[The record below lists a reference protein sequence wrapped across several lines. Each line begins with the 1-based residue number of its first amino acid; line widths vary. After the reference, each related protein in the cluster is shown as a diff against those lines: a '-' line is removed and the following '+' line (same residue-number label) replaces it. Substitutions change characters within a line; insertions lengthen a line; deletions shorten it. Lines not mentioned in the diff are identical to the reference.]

1 MGIQLPSELADVA
14 ANAGVRWPKADED
27 AMRSSAQA
35 WRDAGTKL
43 TALARDADGTAG
55 RALSSVSGRAG
66 TAAQQH
72 WQTFVAPDT
81 GHLTSAARGCSNAAD
96 RLEHAADQVGAAK
109 VRIVAHLVNLA
120 QHTDAAN
127 QAAAA
132 GHPTALAGLSTIV
145 HGTAN
150 DVAQVNHSLTTSIR
164 LDNVTHPASAAAST
178 LTGPS
183 GPLGAA
189 GPLGAHGPLGAAV
202 AVGPV
207 GPVGQHGV
215 LGDQGVPV
223 PGVPGVT
230 AGVPHGPLGDLG
242 APGGPDAP
250 PQVVPASDGP
260 VGPGAP
266 PPPVPGLDAPRTGP
280 ITPLPDPAQHGV
292 PTPPMGVTVT
302 SSAAPA
308 VAPPPPTVTGP
319 SDVPV
324 APVAS
329 VAPIPHQASPDP
341 GFTAA
346 PTPPLGTPMPPPAAL
361 PQPQPPPQQP
371 QPQPPQQQ
379 QPQPSAPPVDRSAPA
394 AAPGPRSAAVTAVPQ
409 QPAHQHGVP
418 ALRRQTVR
426 RDEVALFLVYL
437 FPIGQLPQPSSRPFS
452 RQLPP
457 PAEETDF
464 AAGLRF
470 APHDHPR
477 SCLVTADGP
486 GTVPAHP
493 GLTDV
498 PELAEGHDPL
508 GGDSER
514 DWDHRFLVRP
524 AGDGQAAE
532 YAWPPGELFPE
543 GGCDVG
549 EPVVLD
555 PDTVLDRFGSPEGRV
570 FGGDGTPFA
579 RRSLPPDHLASG
591 YHRYKITKALPV
603 WRTLSAAW
611 FGQPGGGVRYRAVY
625 PAADL
630 IAMGYLTELTGTA
643 DGH

>member
-14 ANAGVRWPKADED
+14 ASAGVRWPKADED

-43 TALARDADGTAG
+43 TALAKDADGTAS
-55 RALSSVSGRAG
+55 RALSSVSGSAG

-81 GHLTSAARGCSNAAD
+81 GHLTSAAAGCTNAAD

-164 LDNVTHPASAAAST
+164 LDNVTHPGSAAAST

-183 GPLGAA
+183 GPLGA
-189 GPLGAHGPLGAAV
+189 HGPLGD
-202 AVGPV
+202 VGP
-207 GPVGQHGV
+207 
-215 LGDQGVPV
+215 QGVPV
-223 PGVPGVT
+223 PGVP
-230 AGVPHGPLGDLG
+230 A
-242 APGGPDAP
+242 
-250 PQVVPASDGP
+250 QVVPASADGPLPGPGP
-260 VGPGAP
+260 VGPGT
-266 PPPVPGLDAPRTGP
+266 PPPVPGLDAPPTGP
-280 ITPLPDPAQHGV
+280 IGPLHDPAQHGV
-292 PTPPMGVTVT
+292 PTPPMGVTVA

-329 VAPIPHQASPDP
+329 IPHQASPDP

-346 PTPPLGTPMPPPAAL
+346 PTPPLGTPMPPPAAA
-361 PQPQPPPQQP
+361 PQPQPQQPQQP
-371 QPQPPQQQ
+371 QQQ
-379 QPQPSAPPVDRSAPA
+379 QPSAPPVDRSAQA
-394 AAPGPRSAAVTAVPQ
+394 AAPGPRSAAVPPIQ
-409 QPAHQHGVP
+409 HQPTHQHSVP
-418 ALRRQTVR
+418 ALRKPTVR

-470 APHDHPR
+470 APHDHPE
-477 SCLVTADGP
+477 SHLVTADGP

-524 AGDGQAAE
+524 AGDDQAAE

-555 PDTVLDRFGSPEGRV
+555 PDTVLDRFGSPDGRV
-570 FGGDGTPFA
+570 FGEDGTPFA
-579 RRSLPPDHLASG
+579 RRSLPPGHLTSG

-630 IAMGYLTELTGTA
+630 IAMGYLTELTGMP
-643 DGH
+643 DGRCS